1 MVQLFEVSIIYY
13 HLIVLIFLHYDL
25 LYTHKIVDIYILYI
39 IGDTNSITIGDNVT
53 VGDRA
58 MIHVSGTTANKPTTI
73 GNNVIIESGAT
84 IHGSTVEDNTYIGS
98 GSQILD
104 GALIKTNSYVGA
116 GSVVAQGKVVP
127 SGQLWAGKLSFL
139 VCTSIY

>member
-1 MVQLFEVSIIYY
+1 MGRLLEVSIICYSF
-13 HLIVLIFLHYDL
+13 IVRIFLFYNL
-25 LYTHKIVDIYILYI
+25 LMFPFNTCLFTNVYYTA
-39 IGDTNSITIGDNVT
+39 GDTNSITIGDNVT

-127 SGQLWAGKLSFL
+127 SGQLWAG
-139 VCTSIY
+139 